1 VGFSSTSVPVS
12 RGGVHRVP
20 RLVAHVALVVGAV
33 IMIYPLLWM
42 LSSSVKPAEEIFTDI
57 SLLPRHLTL
66 ANYLDGWSG
75 LELPFGRYFL
85 NSLLVCAGAI
95 VGNLVGCS
103 MAAYAFARLRFRFRN
118 LWFALMMATIMLPSH
133 VTLIPQYALFNSIG
147 WTNSYL
153 PLIVPKLLAT
163 ESFFIF
169 LIVQFIRGLPRE
181 LDDAAKIDG
190 CGPPGIYWRIILPLL
205 RPALVTTTI
214 FTFIWTYNDFF
225 SQLIYLSDSRLFTV
239 PLALSLFLDMT
250 GESAWG
256 PMFAMSVLSL
266 IPVLVF
272 FVVFQRLIIEGIS
285 TSGLRS

>member
-1 VGFSSTSVPVS
+1 MGLSSTSVPVS
-12 RGGVHRVP
+12 RGGAHRVP

-33 IMIYPLLWM
+33 IMLYPLLWM

-272 FVVFQRLIIEGIS
+272 FVVFQRMIIEGIS

>member
-1 VGFSSTSVPVS
+1 VGLPSTSVPVS

-20 RLVAHVALVVGAV
+20 RLVAHVALVVGAL

-42 LSSSVKPAEEIFTDI
+42 LSSSVKPADEIFTDI
-57 SLLPRHLTL
+57 SLLPRQLTL
-66 ANYLDGWSG
+66 ANYTDGWSG

-95 VGNLVGCS
+95 VGNLIGCS

>member
-1 VGFSSTSVPVS
+1 
-12 RGGVHRVP
+12 
-20 RLVAHVALVVGAV
+20 
-33 IMIYPLLWM
+33 MIYPLVWM

-272 FVVFQRLIIEGIS
+272 FVVFQRMIIEGIS

>member
-1 VGFSSTSVPVS
+1 MGFSSTSVPVS

-66 ANYLDGWSG
+66 ANYIDGWSG

-266 IPVLVF
+266 LPVLVF
-272 FVVFQRLIIEGIS
+272 FVVFQRMIIEGIS

>member
-1 VGFSSTSVPVS
+1 VGVSSTSVPVS

-272 FVVFQRLIIEGIS
+272 FVVFQRMIIEGIS

>member
-1 VGFSSTSVPVS
+1 MGVSSTSVPVS

-272 FVVFQRLIIEGIS
+272 FVVFQRMIIEGIS

>member
-1 VGFSSTSVPVS
+1 MGFSSTSVPVS

-33 IMIYPLLWM
+33 IMIYPLVWM

-272 FVVFQRLIIEGIS
+272 FVVFQRMIIEGIS